1 SLLFLNLTSSKSQS
15 NARSRIYFT
24 DVNNDGLIDYV
35 KDNIVY
41 FNRMEPH
48 SGMPS
53 FTDDS
58 NLTPNVIMRDGQVDP
73 SVSQGLPDFDIDSGL
88 MDVVKVWVAPKDGFV
103 NITGTITKTFVASH
117 NGVRFSVEHGKATAP
132 LSTYLINPSLLVT
145 NSISTNKSNVYV
157 NEGDHIYFRV
167 NSSQLPDGEVS
178 VDWNPKVIYT
188 NGTDGS
194 SFSEAFLFGDTEA
207 EPAVIKQSGQYR
219 VEWPSQANL
228 NLSSAI
234 DLTVRVYTLNPNN
247 VSSPRV
253 NVLTYNQTVT
263 TSLNYVPS
271 SVTFNAPANPSQPNS
286 YFYVEIEAKGSK
298 TLDWKKFDNAFAPKL
313 KKLSDNSF
321 VHIVPKYDMDNAAAT
336 ELGIGT
342 LYKNWGQIA
351 YKGALPDQDFT
362 PIKKELISKAKL
374 AGIPNYANASA
385 NHIMHRQPCSV
396 SYNFNTGTF
405 SGGGTTYTV
414 STQQQEAMD
423 HFMMLRSDR
432 EKSAWSA
439 HPRLLVKSSAMN
451 PNYRTDN
458 SNFTPMA
465 PVPTPTGIGTYGA
478 YGIIKENTS
487 VSQSANWSTNFYGF
501 ALGNGQN
508 KATSTPINDFMDM
521 NGDGYPDV
529 VGDKIQFTSNK
540 GGLTSNFLDK
550 AVLAQSLSSG
560 SGYNAGGSS
569 AHITQIAD

>member
-1 SLLFLNLTSSKSQS
+1 LNYIYNLTHLFA
-15 NARSRIYFT
+15 NRRVRDPYARWCERRT
-24 DVNNDGLIDYV
+24 
-35 KDNIVY
+35 
-41 FNRMEPH
+41 
-48 SGMPS
+48 
-53 FTDDS
+53 
-58 NLTPNVIMRDGQVDP
+58 P
-73 SVSQGLPDFDIDSGL
+73 SVSGGA
-88 MDVVKVWVAPKDGFV
+88 V
-103 NITGTITKTFVASH
+103 
-117 NGVRFSVEHGKATAP
+117 
-132 LSTYLINPSLLVT
+132 Y
-145 NSISTNKSNVYV
+145 SI
-157 NEGDHIYFRV
+157 
-167 NSSQLPDGEVS
+167 
-178 VDWNPKVIYT
+178 
-188 NGTDGS
+188 
-194 SFSEAFLFGDTEA
+194 
-207 EPAVIKQSGQYR
+207 IKQSRQYR

-263 TSLNYVPS
+263 TSLNYQAS
-271 SVTFNAPANPSQPNS
+271 SLTFSAPANPSQPNS

-298 TLDWKKFDNAFAPKL
+298 NLDWKKFDNAFEPKL
-313 KKLSDNSF
+313 RKLSDMSF
-321 VHIVPKYDMDNAAAT
+321 VHIVPKYDMDNPAAT

-342 LYKNWGQIA
+342 LYKNWGQFA

-385 NHIMHRQPCSV
+385 NPLMNSQPGSV

-405 SGGGTTYTV
+405 SGDGTTYTV

-569 AHITQIAD
+569 AHITQIADRNGRFSRMKVGTPASFGGAQFETVTSANHVLLDLNGDGLADIVKPQNQVEFNTSADFVAGTWAGYDNPNVSRTGSSSLSAAVGADFSSSTNSLVAQSNLD

>member
-1 SLLFLNLTSSKSQS
+1 DFSGNRHAALSSTVEDFTSSDFGFSAGVSLASILPVWWPFSNSGTINLSFPSPTSTSSSPTMILMDIDGDGLDDKVMKMGSQIKYRKNLAGMSFSKQLYTAYNIGSLGLSENNTKTDPELSFSLLFLNLTSSKSQS

-117 NGVRFSVEHGKATAP
+117 NGVRFSVEHCIATAP

-145 NSISTNKSNVYV
+145 NSISTNKSNVDV

-263 TSLNYVPS
+263 TSLNYQAS
-271 SVTFNAPANPSQPNS
+271 SLTFSAPANPSQPNS

-298 TLDWKKFDNAFAPKL
+298 NLDWKKLDNAFEPKL
-313 KKLSDNSF
+313 RKLSDMSF
-321 VHIVPKYDMDNAAAT
+321 VHIVPKYDMDNPAAT

-342 LYKNWGQIA
+342 LYKNW
-351 YKGALPDQDFT
+351 
-362 PIKKELISKAKL
+362 
-374 AGIPNYANASA
+374 
-385 NHIMHRQPCSV
+385 
-396 SYNFNTGTF
+396 
-405 SGGGTTYTV
+405 
-414 STQQQEAMD
+414 
-423 HFMMLRSDR
+423 
-432 EKSAWSA
+432 
-439 HPRLLVKSSAMN
+439 
-451 PNYRTDN
+451 
-458 SNFTPMA
+458 
-465 PVPTPTGIGTYGA
+465 
-478 YGIIKENTS
+478 
-487 VSQSANWSTNFYGF
+487 
-501 ALGNGQN
+501 
-508 KATSTPINDFMDM
+508 
-521 NGDGYPDV
+521 
-529 VGDKIQFTSNK
+529 
-540 GGLTSNFLDK
+540 
-550 AVLAQSLSSG
+550 
-560 SGYNAGGSS
+560 
-569 AHITQIAD
+569 